1 MTQGLTICYTPTKQ
15 DYVRASRALAINSV
29 GFRLLAVMIAGILL
43 ISMVM
48 ILSLASVSAGWRN
61 AALILFF
68 ISVFYILYF
77 FVLIPLQLGRA
88 YRSKAYLRMPREFT
102 FSELHVLMKIGT
114 DSVELHWEDLRK
126 VINASQYFL
135 LIFHAGERI
144 YPFLPK
150 RAFSGKVTQE
160 SFLKMLAE
168 KSVRVI

>member
-15 DYVRASRALAINSV
+15 DYVCASRSLAINSA
-29 GFRLLAVMIAGILL
+29 GFRLLAVMIAVFLL
-43 ISMVM
+43 ISIVM
-48 ILSLASVSAGWRN
+48 LLVPESISAGWRN

-68 ISVFYILYF
+68 VCVFYMLYF

-102 FSELHVLMKIGT
+102 FSEPHVLMKIGE

-135 LIFHAGERI
+135 LIFHAGERV

-160 SFLKMLAE
+160 SFLKLLAE
-168 KSVRVI
+168 KSIRVI